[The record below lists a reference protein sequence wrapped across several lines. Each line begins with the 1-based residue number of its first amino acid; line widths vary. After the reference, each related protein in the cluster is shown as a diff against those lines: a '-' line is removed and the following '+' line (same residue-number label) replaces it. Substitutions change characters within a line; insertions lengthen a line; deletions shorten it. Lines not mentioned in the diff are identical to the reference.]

1 VGGAFV
7 ALRLV
12 ARLTGKSVSR
22 TVSVLVVGPLR
33 FEDRVGG
40 AAACFSFL
48 ADITGASTAVT
59 AVSFTTEAAFV
70 LGFLPR
76 VFTSEVV
83 SGGAAAA
90 AAPAAPAFFDALFP
104 FAAGSLGI
112 ASLQRVLFTLPFAAF
127 TPFLGAFSAL
137 ASSTTVVASP
147 TVSANAAT
155 SGRVHFSMVLT
166 GLKDLR

>member
-1 VGGAFV
+1 MGGAFV

-59 AVSFTTEAAFV
+59 AVSFTTEAA
-70 LGFLPR
+70 
-76 VFTSEVV
+76 
-83 SGGAAAA
+83 
-90 AAPAAPAFFDALFP
+90 
-104 FAAGSLGI
+104 
-112 ASLQRVLFTLPFAAF
+112 
-127 TPFLGAFSAL
+127 
-137 ASSTTVVASP
+137 
-147 TVSANAAT
+147 
-155 SGRVHFSMVLT
+155 
-166 GLKDLR
+166 